1 MTESAPEP
9 DEAKDERIR
18 LLEYQLDYLRAELS
32 QITSERDKMV
42 YSASWLLFKP
52 LRRVEARLVD
62 ASKALWRRI
71 VPPAPPPAVTEA
83 AVTEAAAQ
91 TPTLHATAAP
101 ARLLIDVTG
110 VIKRDAGTGIQR
122 VVKKVVQ
129 ALYGGETYAIPTLA
143 VRSVDG
149 RLFSAHEYAAA
160 LTGERPRAPDVQI
173 EPCPGDRFLM
183 LSDSWNA
190 FDELAPLFARIRAQ
204 GGEIVSCIFD
214 LIPELHPHACHDV
227 TVPLYDAWV
236 RQALIESDSFLA
248 ISRTVA
254 EELAVFVESRALPHR
269 AGLKIGRFH
278 CGCDIA
284 PAGAREPRAKI
295 KDAAA
300 GPSPLFLCVSTI
312 EPRKGQRIA
321 LRAFDSLWRE
331 GVDAKLLFVGRRGW
345 LDEAVVAEIANHPE
359 LGHRLFW
366 FDDVVDDE
374 LAFLYERARAL
385 VLPSFAE
392 GFGLPIVE
400 AAWRGRAVLCSD
412 IPVFRE
418 VGGGGALYFRVNDA
432 RALAECAKDF
442 LAGKIAAEPAKV
454 PRTTWAEAA
463 RRITEVIAHDDWSA
477 RLP

>member
-1 MTESAPEP
+1 MTDKAPER

-32 QITSERDKMV
+32 QLVRERDKIV
-42 YSASWLLFKP
+42 YSAAWHVFKP
-52 LRRVEARLVD
+52 LRRIEARLVD
-62 ASKALWRRI
+62 AVTAAWRRF
-71 VPPAPPPAVTEA
+71 VPPAPPLSAPVAVSLN
-83 AVTEAAAQ
+83 AAAGSKASV
-91 TPTLHATAAP
+91 PP
-101 ARLLIDVTG
+101 ARLLVDVTG

-129 ALYGGETYAIPTLA
+129 ALYGGESYEIPVLA
-143 VRSVDG
+143 VRGVDG
-149 RLFSAHEYAAA
+149 RLYSAHEYAATLEGA
-160 LTGERPRAPDVQI
+160 SARGADEQI

-190 FDELAPLFARIRAQ
+190 FDELAPLFARIREQ
-204 GGEIVSCIFD
+204 GGEIISCVFD

-227 TVPLYDAWV
+227 TVPLYDAWL
-236 RQALIESDSFLA
+236 RKALVESDGFLA

-254 EELAVFVESRALPHR
+254 EELAAFVESRALPHR
-269 AGLKIGRFH
+269 SGLKIGWFH

-284 PAGAREPRAKI
+284 PAGTREPRAKI
-295 KDAAA
+295 RDAAA

-312 EPRKGQRIA
+312 EPRKGQRVA
-321 LRAFDSLWRE
+321 LRAFESLWRE
-331 GVDAKLLFVGRRGW
+331 GVEARLLFVGRRGW
-345 LDEAVVAEIANHPE
+345 LDEAVVAEITYHPE
-359 LGHRLFW
+359 LGRRLFW
-366 FDDVVDDE
+366 FDDVGDDE
-374 LAFLYERARAL
+374 LAFLYEHAHAL

-418 VGGGGALYFRVNDA
+418 VGGAGAIYFRVNDP
-432 RALAECAKDF
+432 RALADCVRDF
-442 LAGKIAAEPAKV
+442 LAGRIGADPAQV
-454 PRTTWAEAA
+454 SRATWAQAA
-463 RRITEVIAHDDWSA
+463 RRIVEVIAREEWSA